1 MIACDFT
8 VAVTAKFPLL
18 YVFIMLELGTRRILQ
33 CSVTAHPSAEWTLQ
47 QFREGLSDETPY
59 RFVIHDR
66 DCIFSTE
73 LDQEL
78 VQGFGVKVL
87 KTPPQSSQANAFC
100 ERLIGTIRRECL
112 DFMIPLN
119 EKHLRRLLSE
129 WVRHYNAGRAH
140 SSLGPGIPAE
150 VLPRFRGRQINLQ
163 RRTEEIAGQI
173 PSRSRRTPP

>member
-1 MIACDFT
+1 MQRDGAPNCGMD
-8 VAVTAKFPLL
+8 TAA
-18 YVFIMLELGTRRILQ
+18 ISGR
-33 CSVTAHPSAEWTLQ
+33 TLW
-47 QFREGLSDETPY
+47 RDPPY

-66 DCIFSTE
+66 DCIFSTD

-87 KTPPQSSQANAFC
+87 KTPPQSPQANAFC

-129 WVRHYNAGRAH
+129 WVRHYNAGRPH

-150 VLPRFRGRQINLQ
+150 GHRGCVERNTICTNEQRKLRIISRAVLGGLHH
-163 RRTEEIAGQI
+163 EYAWEKMAA
-173 PSRSRRTPP
+173 